1 MLMYLLIGVGALF
14 AAVVVI
20 YIILQ
25 KNNQEAKYIRQLQ
38 EGTKTSAFSSE
49 ILYQKLYVF
58 YLKTPFIKRYL
69 FKL

>member
-14 AAVVVI
+14 AVI
-20 YIILQ
+20 VLVYIILQ
-25 KNNQEAKYIRQLQ
+25 KNNKEAKYIRQLQ

-58 YLKTPFIKRYL
+58 YLKTPFIKRY
-69 FKL
+69 